1 MAERKL
7 EALLV
12 RYLKLLELSRD
23 LSSTLDL
30 NTLLGHLVHAAA
42 NLSHAEAA
50 SILLYDEPKNLLY
63 FEATTNLD
71 TPQMRGLVVPVD
83 SSLAGWVLTHRSP
96 VIISD
101 TQSDPRH
108 FGLIAQ
114 ETNVVTTS
122 LLGVPLITKDKV
134 IGVLEAINKLEGAFN
149 HDDQE
154 LLMALGSQAA
164 VAIENARLFQQ
175 SDMIAELI
183 HELRTPLTS
192 LQAGATLISRPEIHK
207 DQRSLIVDTMQNEIR
222 RLINLTSDFLD
233 LARMESGRSHLELNQ
248 TDIKQLL
255 DECIVLIHGEL
266 NLKGQHLQL
275 EIPDNIP
282 MITVDRDKLKQ
293 VIENLL
299 TNASK
304 YTHKGGSITLEAKTT
319 AHDLLIRIEDTGTG
333 IPAEYVS
340 HIFEKFY
347 RVPGTENSGI
357 GTGLGLSICKRI
369 IDMHNGRIEVESQMG
384 EGSSF
389 TISIP
394 LHNTRSQPVS

>member
-1 MAERKL
+1 MADRKL
-7 EALLV
+7 EALLK

-23 LSSTLDL
+23 LASTLDL
-30 NTLLGHLVHAAA
+30 NELLGRLVHAAA
-42 NLSHAEAA
+42 DLSHAEAA
-50 SILLYDEPKNLLY
+50 SILLYDEPNHQLY

-71 TPQMRGLVVPVD
+71 TPKMRGLVVPVE

-101 TQSDPRH
+101 TQKDPRH

-114 ETNVVTTS
+114 ETKVVTTS

-134 IGVLEAINKLEGAFN
+134 IGVLEAINKLEGTFN

-192 LQAGATLISRPEIHK
+192 LQAGVTLVN
-207 DQRSLIVDTMQNEIR
+207 RSDINGEQHHLIVSTMQHEIS
-222 RLINLTSDFLD
+222 RLINLTSEFLN
-233 LARMESGRSHLELNQ
+233 LARLESGRSHLELNH

-255 DECIVLIHGEL
+255 DECVVLLQREIDQ
-266 NLKGQHLQL
+266 KGQQLQL
-275 EIPDNIP
+275 HITDNLPI
-282 MITVDRDKLKQ
+282 IAADKDKLKQ
-293 VIENLL
+293 VIQNLL

-304 YTHKGGSITLEAKTT
+304 YTHKGGSITLNAEAT
-319 AHDLLIRIEDTGTG
+319 ADELVIRIVDTGTG
-333 IPAEYVS
+333 IPPES
-340 HIFEKFY
+340 IPQIFERFY
-347 RVPGTENSGI
+347 RVPGTENSGL

-369 IDMHNGRIEVESQMG
+369 MDMHNGRIEVESRVG
-384 EGSSF
+384 VGSSF
-389 TISIP
+389 TIAVPIKS
-394 LHNTRSQPVS
+394 TKSVPVS